1 MLEAVK
7 SGGMLMIPILFCGI
21 AALFIILERLCYF
34 LIVRRRDRRLFTA
47 LKPALAAGDDALCAE
62 LCAEAGT
69 PLARALE
76 TAFTYSHSPESCRR
90 AAVDVAISSA
100 AAAFGRFLPALATI
114 SHAATLLGLLGTVTG
129 NIRAFQIFSSGA
141 AGGPASFAGA
151 VAEALVTTAAGLS
164 VSIPSLI
171 FGNAFAAAADRRI
184 SQLEAAVS
192 DVLIQRA
199 ALD

>member
-7 SGGMLMIPILFCGI
+7 SGGMLMIPIAACGV

-34 LIVRRRDRRLFTA
+34 LILRKRDRRLRTA
-47 LKPALAAGDDALCAE
+47 LEMALAAGDDARCAE

-69 PLARALE
+69 PASLALGAALACRRA
-76 TAFTYSHSPESCRR
+76 PEGCRR
-90 AAVDVAISSA
+90 AAVDAAVDGA
-100 AAAFGRFLPALATI
+100 AAAFNRFLPALSTI

-141 AGGPASFAGA
+141 AGGPAAFAGA
-151 VAEALVTTAAGLS
+151 VAESLVTTAAGLS

-171 FGNAFAAAADRRI
+171 FYNAFSAAADRRL
-184 SQLEAAVS
+184 SQVEAAVS
-192 DVLIQRA
+192 DVLLRRA
-199 ALD
+199 EQD